1 MSTTYQLW
9 KKMRMPFTIPHQ
21 FAHLH
26 TCEWETIDSGEAAC
40 IQCGAH
46 HVCGDGKCTQCE
58 ETHEGTVCLVTGVC
72 IRTKNFTTNEF
83 DDNYPTYVRQMN
95 MTVMNE
101 NSNLILCENINVHV
115 QRFFDVELASK
126 TIKTITPAFDAQKIA
141 DLLAY
146 AKLSINRLVCV
157 CKWKL
162 HMKIKQAEIRNISI
176 GLLYLMKTGI
186 RVHNVCV
193 LPCIEEF
200 HHMLPPES
208 TLIKNHNFKPKHIT
222 DVENKFK
229 FFFRDVNM
237 SEFGKLGLHLQTPK
251 IQGTF

>member
-1 MSTTYQLW
+1 M
-9 KKMRMPFTIPHQ
+9 
-21 FAHLH
+21 
-26 TCEWETIDSGEAAC
+26 
-40 IQCGAH
+40 
-46 HVCGDGKCTQCE
+46 CGDGKCTQCE

-83 DDNYPTYVRQMN
+83 DDTYPTYVRQMN

-101 NSNLILCENINVHV
+101 NSNLILCENINLHV

-126 TIKTITPAFDAQKIA
+126 ITLAFDSQRLA

-200 HHMLPPES
+200 HYMLQ
-208 TLIKNHNFKPKHIT
+208 LK
-222 DVENKFK
+222 V
-229 FFFRDVNM
+229 
-237 SEFGKLGLHLQTPK
+237 L
-251 IQGTF
+251 

>member
-1 MSTTYQLW
+1 MRLTKFRGLKWCYYFNEKISTVL
-9 KKMRMPFTIPHQ
+9 
-21 FAHLH
+21 
-26 TCEWETIDSGEAAC
+26 
-40 IQCGAH
+40 
-46 HVCGDGKCTQCE
+46 
-58 ETHEGTVCLVTGVC
+58 
-72 IRTKNFTTNEF
+72 N
-83 DDNYPTYVRQMN
+83 
-95 MTVMNE
+95 
-101 NSNLILCENINVHV
+101 
-115 QRFFDVELASK
+115 
-126 TIKTITPAFDAQKIA
+126 TPAFDAQKIA